1 MDSVLCMEK
10 RSGHAHCL
18 RYVKDMKRAGLS
30 GRILRSVGGRS
41 GEVVLRRDFEGWAS
55 PSQITRAL
63 QTLQARGALVRI
75 GYGVYAK
82 ARPSRLSGQ
91 PVPRQPLEALAIEAL
106 GRLGVPARP
115 GASGRA
121 YADGASWQMP
131 MQPVINTGG
140 ARFARQLSVGRRT
153 VRYERDHR
161 RAA

>member
-1 MDSVLCMEK
+1 MEK
-10 RSGHAHCL
+10 RSGNAHCL
-18 RYVKDMKRAGLS
+18 QYGKSMKRAGLS

-82 ARPSRLSGQ
+82 ARPSGLSGQ
-91 PVPRQPLEALAIEAL
+91 PVPRQPLEFLAIEAL
-106 GRLGVPARP
+106 RRLGVPAEQ
-115 GASGRA
+115 GVSSRA
-121 YADGASWQMP
+121 YADGESLQIP
-131 MQPVINTGG
+131 MQPVINTDGV
-140 ARFARQLSVGRRT
+140 RFARRLSVGRRT
-153 VRYERDHR
+153 VRYERNQR